1 MENTRTIYNRFL
13 ALRQNLPES
22 KHVSKKYVE
31 EFHLLLKET
40 ESVIV
45 SSLANYYIKSSHL
58 EHTSGVSR
66 PGAGFIGFGDPEC
79 ERGLLLA
86 KLDAMLL
93 MFTEAEKPPM
103 GFHAPEQE

>member
-1 MENTRTIYNRFL
+1 MENLRLIYNQVL
-13 ALRQNLPES
+13 ALRENLPEG

-31 EFHLLLKET
+31 EFHLLLKEI
-40 ESVIV
+40 ESVTG
-45 SSLANYYIKSSHL
+45 SSLANYYIKSSYL

-66 PGAGFIGFGDPEC
+66 PGVGFIGFGDPEC

-86 KLDAMLL
+86 KIDAMLL

-103 GFHAPEQE
+103 GFHTPEQK